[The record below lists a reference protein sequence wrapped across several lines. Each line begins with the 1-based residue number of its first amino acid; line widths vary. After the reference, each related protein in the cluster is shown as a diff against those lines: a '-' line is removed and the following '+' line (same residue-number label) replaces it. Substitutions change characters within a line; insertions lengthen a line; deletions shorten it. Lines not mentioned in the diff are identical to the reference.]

1 MRSATPKVLHAIAG
15 KPMLAHV
22 LSAAA
27 ALKGPVAAEPLRA
40 PDDNPDTHSL
50 DPGNNP
56 DIHNLDIHIVY
67 GHAGDQVRAA
77 MGAAMGVSDM
87 VEWKNVPVN
96 WVHQAEQLGTGH
108 AVAQA
113 LPGIPDT
120 HTILV
125 LCADVPLI
133 TRSTLARLINAA
145 NPNGAL
151 LTVCLENPHGYGR
164 VIRDVIQDTHSSV
177 SGIVEEKD
185 ATEAQRQVKE
195 VNTGVMCLPA
205 GALKKWL
212 SRLDTDNAQGE
223 YYLTDC
229 VAMAHQEGKPLAS
242 VCVTDPAEVQG
253 VNDRVQ
259 LALVER
265 AYQQR
270 QAEGLMR
277 DQGLALADPN
287 RFDLRG
293 HLSVG
298 KDCFIDVDVIIEG
311 NVTLGDGVHIGPFC
325 RIQDT
330 HIDSASQIHAHCDIQ
345 DTHISSNCNVGP
357 FARLRPG
364 TKLDRN
370 ARIGNFVETKKV
382 TVGEGSKINHLSY
395 IGDATLGVG
404 VNVGAGTITCNYDGK
419 HKHDTH
425 IDDRAFIGSNTA
437 LVAPI
442 TIGKGATIGAG
453 STLRES
459 VPPDTLAV
467 GNKDTHLVHHWRARS
482 KPSKSD

>member
-1 MRSATPKVLHAIAG
+1 MRSATPKVLHPIAG

-27 ALKGPVAAEPLRA
+27 ALKAV
-40 PDDNPDTHSL
+40 PDESL
-50 DPGNNP
+50 DENP
-56 DIHNLDIHIVY
+56 DIHNLDIQNLDIHIVY
-67 GHAGDQVRAA
+67 GHAGDQVRA
-77 MGAAMGVSDM
+77 GVGGEGVGVWDG
-87 VEWKNVPVN
+87 VPVN

-113 LPGIPDT
+113 LQDGIPGGIPDT
-120 HTILV
+120 HSILI

-133 TRSTLARLINAA
+133 TPATLARLVAAA

-151 LTVCLENPHGYGR
+151 LTACLENPHGYGR
-164 VIRDVIQDTHSSV
+164 VIREAIQEEVIEDTHTSV
-177 SGIVEEKD
+177 SKIVEEKD
-185 ATEAQRQVKE
+185 AIDAQRQVKE

-205 GALKKWL
+205 HSLKRWL
-212 SRLDTDNAQGE
+212 SQLNTDNAQGE

-229 VAMAHQEGKPLAS
+229 VAMAYREGKPLSTVS
-242 VCVTDPAEVQG
+242 VIDPVEVQG
-253 VNDRVQ
+253 VNDRAQ

-265 AYQQR
+265 AYQKR
-270 QAEGLMR
+270 QADALMR
-277 DQGLALADPN
+277 DAGLGLADPG

-293 HLSVG
+293 SLRVG

-311 NVTLGDGVHIGPFC
+311 DVTLGDGVRIGPFC

-330 HIDSASQIHAHCDIQ
+330 HIDSASQVHAHCDIQ
-345 DTHISSNCNVGP
+345 DTHISTDCSVGP

-364 TKLDRN
+364 TNLARS

-425 IDDRAFIGSNTA
+425 IADGAFIGSNTA

-442 TIGKGATIGAG
+442 TIGKRSTIGAG
-453 STLRES
+453 TTLRES
-459 VPPDTLAV
+459 VPDDSLAV
-467 GNKDTHLVHHWRARS
+467 GNKDTHLVRDWPGRARG
-482 KPSKSD
+482 SKSD